1 MMDPLV
7 FSFDG
12 FATRVEFPDTLD
24 LGIIASEASTGVL
37 FVFDTVT
44 ADLFASGVSPS
55 LALPAGETSKSLDS
69 VSRILRAIL
78 EAGIGRDGTVV
89 AVGGGVICDMTA
101 MAASLYMRGCGLE
114 LVPTTLLAM
123 VDAAFGGKTGVDF
136 AGYKNM
142 VGTFYPAS
150 RVIIATGCLSTLAE
164 REYFS
169 GLAEAIKTAMI
180 GDPGLLDLLETKR
193 GEVVSRSPSMLA
205 EIVRRCLTVKGSVVT
220 GDFREK
226 GMRAV
231 LNLGHTFGHALES
244 CTGFTGWTHGEAV
257 AWGIGRSVTAALQL
271 GIIDPA
277 YASRV
282 MDILRAYGYR
292 LETEVSASELMAAMG
307 KDKKNRKGKVRLVIP
322 RGPGDVKVVEA
333 DDALLE
339 SVLAAREA
347 PREKETKSP

>member
-1 MMDPLV
+1 MDPLV

-12 FATRVEFPDTLD
+12 FATRVVFPDSLD
-24 LGIIASEASTGVL
+24 LKGIAAEASTGAL

-44 ADLFASGVSPS
+44 SELFGAGVSPA
-55 LALPAGETSKSLDS
+55 LALPTGETSKSLDG

-78 EAGIGRDGTVV
+78 EAGIGRDGTVI
-89 AVGGGVICDMTA
+89 AVGGGVVCDMTA

-150 RVIIATGCLSTLAE
+150 RVIVATECLASLPE

-180 GDPGLLDLLETKR
+180 GDAELLSLFEDR
-193 GEVVSRSPSMLA
+193 RDEVMSRTPAVLSD
-205 EIVRRCLTVKGSVVT
+205 IVRRCLAVKGSVVT

-257 AWGIGRSVTAALQL
+257 AWGIGKSLKAGVEL
-271 GIIDPA
+271 GLTKER
-277 YASRV
+277 YAKRI
-282 MDILRAYGYR
+282 MGILAAYGYR
-292 LETEVSASELMAAMG
+292 LETDVSVSELIAAMG
-307 KDKKNRKGKVRLVIP
+307 MDKKKRQGKIRLVVP
-322 RGPGDVKVVEA
+322 RGPADVKVVEA
-333 DDALLE
+333 EDSLLE
-339 SVLAAREA
+339 KVLSRGGERKAKRRRT
-347 PREKETKSP
+347 P

>member
-1 MMDPLV
+1 V
-7 FSFDG
+7 
-12 FATRVEFPDTLD
+12 
-24 LGIIASEASTGVL
+24 I
-37 FVFDTVT
+37 
-44 ADLFASGVSPS
+44 
-55 LALPAGETSKSLDS
+55 
-69 VSRILRAIL
+69 
-78 EAGIGRDGTVV
+78 

-101 MAASLYMRGCGLE
+101 MAASVYMRGCGLE

-150 RVIIATGCLSTLAE
+150 RVIVATQCLSSLPE

-180 GDPGLLDLLETKR
+180 GDAELLSLLEDR
-193 GEVVSRSPSMLA
+193 RDEVMSRSPAVLS
-205 EIVRRCLTVKGSVVT
+205 EIVRRCLSVKGSVVT

-257 AWGIGRSVTAALQL
+257 AWGICRSLKAGVEL
-271 GIIDPA
+271 GITGKRYVGRI
-277 YASRV
+277 
-282 MDILRAYGYR
+282 MDILKAYGYR
-292 LETEVSASELMAAMG
+292 LETDVSVSELIAAMG
-307 KDKKNRKGKVRLVIP
+307 KDKKIRQGKIRLVVP
-322 RGPGDVKVVEA
+322 RGPADVKVVEA

-339 SVLAAREA
+339 KVLSRGGERKGKRRRA
-347 PREKETKSP
+347 P

>member
-12 FATRVEFPDTLD
+12 FATRVEFSDSLTLAD
-24 LGIIASEASTGVL
+24 LAPKPSAGVL
-37 FVFDTVT
+37 FVFDSTT
-44 ADLFASGVSPS
+44 FSLFSDGVSPT
-55 LALPAGETSKSLDS
+55 LALPAGETSKSLEG

-78 EAGIGRDGTVV
+78 EAELGRDGTVI

-101 MAASLYMRGCGLE
+101 MAASIYMRGCGLE

-150 RVIIATGCLSTLAE
+150 RVTVATEFLSPLPE
-164 REYFS
+164 REFFS

-180 GDPGLLDLLETKR
+180 GDSELLTLLETR
-193 GEVVSRSPSMLA
+193 REDVVSRQPSVLS
-205 EIVRRCLTVKGSVVT
+205 EIVRRCLVVKGSVVS

-257 AWGIGRSVTAALQL
+257 AWGIGRAVAAGTAL
-271 GIIDPA
+271 GLTDTYYAERVIDL
-277 YASRV
+277 
-282 MDILRAYGYR
+282 LRSYGYR
-292 LETEVSASELMAAMG
+292 LESNVSVSELIAAMG
-307 KDKKNRKGKVRLVIP
+307 KDKKNRQGKIRIVIP
-322 RGPGDVKVVEA
+322 RGPADVKVVEA
-333 DDALLE
+333 EDALLE
-339 SVLAAREA
+339 RVLSRQE
-347 PREKETKSP
+347 ES

>member
-1 MMDPLV
+1 MEPLV

-12 FATRVEFPDTLD
+12 FATRVEFPDSLRLPD
-24 LGIIASEASTGVL
+24 LVAEAASGVL
-37 FVFDTVT
+37 FVFDTT
-44 ADLFASGVSPS
+44 TYSLFGTGISPA
-55 LALPAGETSKSLDS
+55 LALPTGETSKSLEG

-78 EAGIGRDGTVV
+78 EAGIGRDGTVI

-150 RVIIATGCLSTLAE
+150 RVTVATEFLSTLNE
-164 REYFS
+164 REFFS

-180 GDPGLLDLLETKR
+180 GDSELLSLLENR
-193 GEVVSRSPSMLA
+193 REDVVSRQPAVLS
-205 EIVRRCLTVKGSVVT
+205 EIVRRCLVVKGSVVT

-231 LNLGHTFGHALES
+231 LNLGHTFGHSLES

-257 AWGIGRSVTAALQL
+257 AWGIAMSVAAGLEL
-271 GIIDPA
+271 GLTERN
-277 YASRV
+277 YAERI
-282 MDILRAYGYR
+282 MGLLRAYGYR
-292 LETEVSASELMAAMG
+292 LDTDVSVSELIAAMG
-307 KDKKNRKGKVRLVIP
+307 KDKKMRQGRIRLVIP
-322 RGPGDVKVVEA
+322 RSPAEVKVVEA
-333 DDALLE
+333 EDTLLE
-339 SVLAAREA
+339 KVLSRRDG
-347 PREKETKSP
+347 P